1 MTAENLKVE
10 SASVRVSNANE
21 EGREYNISASI
32 RTKEGKVLNIDGGTV
47 SKGEEQVAN
56 FYTNMEFESSL
67 SITYIGS
74 AHNDV
79 TAQCAINQLVNEFI
93 AAATQKAL
101 AEAND

>member
-1 MTAENLKVE
+1 MTVENLKVE

-21 EGREYNISASI
+21 VSREYNISANI
-32 RTKEGKVLNIDGGTV
+32 RTKDGKVTNIGGGTV

-56 FYTNMEFESSL
+56 FYSNNEFENSL

-93 AAATQKAL
+93 SVSTTKAL
-101 AEAND
+101 AEAAE

>member
-1 MTAENLKVE
+1 MTVENLKVE

-32 RTKEGKVLNIDGGTV
+32 RTKDGKVLNIDGGSV
-47 SKGEEQVAN
+47 LKGAENVAN
-56 FYTNMEFESSL
+56 IYSNNEFEKSL

-79 TAQCAINQLVNEFI
+79 SAQCAINQLVNEFI
-93 AAATQKAL
+93 SVATTKAL
-101 AEAND
+101 AEAAE